1 MFVGCL
7 MLMRTTTADNRA
19 SMMVLK
25 WARTTAAAMIL
36 SRHCGKHTADSYGQ
50 YTVASLLLVGGMQIT
65 ERERAPQ
72 GRFAPER

>member
-7 MLMRTTTADNRA
+7 MLLRTTTADNRA

-25 WARTTAAAMIL
+25 WARTTAAAIL
-36 SRHCGKHTADSYGQ
+36 SRQCGKHTADSYGQ
-50 YTVASLLLVGGMQIT
+50 YTVASLLLVGGMQVT